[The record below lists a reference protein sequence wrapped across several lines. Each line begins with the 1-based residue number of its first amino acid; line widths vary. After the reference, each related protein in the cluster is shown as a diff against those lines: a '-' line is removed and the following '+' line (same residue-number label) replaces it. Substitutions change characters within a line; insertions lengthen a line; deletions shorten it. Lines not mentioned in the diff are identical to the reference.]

1 MCQSA
6 KFITSK
12 ICCNV
17 SSETSWWYIPEK
29 EFTNQ
34 TVGCLTRSGVS
45 NRSSKKC
52 NLPEKSNEFVV
63 RINSVLL
70 GDLRIPAYS
79 LTFGNRVAV
88 AQFAET
94 REHPTT
100 MFPVCSR

>member
-1 MCQSA
+1 
-6 KFITSK
+6 
-12 ICCNV
+12 
-17 SSETSWWYIPEK
+17 
-29 EFTNQ
+29 
-34 TVGCLTRSGVS
+34 
-45 NRSSKKC
+45 
-52 NLPEKSNEFVV
+52 LPEKSNEFVV